1 MESGK
6 FGSSL
11 AIKKV
16 SATPV
21 DLKIYLSFSLG
32 QGSVVGGKANGK
44 SVRAKPAECAYFG
57 SPFFRPFPPLRSLVP
72 CCPKHENLSPVYF
85 LFNSMGDHG
94 FRFAIILKAK
104 VCFRSVEQ
112 RSL

>member
-32 QGSVVGGKANGK
+32 PGSVVGGKANGK
-44 SVRAKPAECAYFG
+44 SGRAKPAECAYFG
-57 SPFFRPFPPLRSLVP
+57 SPFFSPFPPTAEPGPMLFVV
-72 CCPKHENLSPVYF
+72 KHENLSPVYF

-94 FRFAIILKAK
+94 FRFAIILQA
-104 VCFRSVEQ
+104 
-112 RSL
+112 